1 MNRKILVCILFLS
14 FLPGQVEFKHEC
26 GHAQSAYRWLDA
38 TSTMTEDQGK
48 LDISYYGINLEI
60 DFSSEMI
67 YGSVVINGS
76 VGMIQPDSF
85 EFDFLSNMIVDS
97 IKYFGAGNFIFASRG

>member
-1 MNRKILVCILFLS
+1 MNRKILVSVLLFAL
-14 FLPGQVEFKHEC
+14 LPGQVEFKHKC

-85 EFDFLSNMIVDS
+85 EFDFLSNKDG
-97 IKYFGAGNFIFASRG
+97 KYF

>member
-1 MNRKILVCILFLS
+1 MDRKILVSVLLFSLLS
-14 FLPGQVEFKHEC
+14 GQVEFKHEC

-38 TSTMTEDQGK
+38 SSTMTEDQSN

-85 EFDFLSNMIVDS
+85 EFDF
-97 IKYFGAGNFIFASRG
+97 

>member
-1 MNRKILVCILFLS
+1 MNRKILVSVLLFAL
-14 FLPGQVEFKHEC
+14 LPGQVEFKHEC

-67 YGSVVINGS
+67 SISDPGVNLPHFSS
-76 VGMIQPDSF
+76 
-85 EFDFLSNMIVDS
+85 FLSAA
-97 IKYFGAGNFIFASRG
+97 K

>member
-1 MNRKILVCILFLS
+1 MNRKILVSILMFSL
-14 FLPGQVEFKHEC
+14 LLGQVEFKHEC
-26 GHAQSAYRWLDA
+26 GHAHSAYRWLDA
-38 TSTMTEDQGK
+38 TSTITEDQDK

-97 IKYFGAGNFIFASRG
+97 IKYFGQEA